1 MVLLAL
7 SFAVCICR
15 TILFVSVTASTPS
28 RAEMI
33 VDGRRAIPKSGH
45 RFSDEI
51 KRKPDV
57 LSRRVS
63 LMLTFVRAGLA
74 AALMSLAVI
83 PTLAADKAYQRKD
96 LDEAAIKLEGQIKS
110 DAGTVTKQA
119 EVLRRDADAA
129 FQKNDFRTGMTVL
142 GQAITADPGDAAT
155 WLRLSRTVLQIK
167 PRDDKEHAL
176 LLDRAS
182 TAAYIAYQ
190 RATDRNLEADSLMV
204 LGRSLADRK
213 EWRPSLDALRLS
225 LDLRETADLR
235 GQYERLR
242 VEHGF
247 RFLDYSVDTDAVSPR
262 ACFQFSEALPSRR
275 MDFSLFVAVAGIDR
289 PAISANEKQL
299 CVEGLKH
306 GERYTITLRAGLP
319 SVVRETL
326 AKSAEFIIFVRD
338 RKPFV
343 RFSGKAYVLPR
354 TGQRGIPVLS
364 VNTGAVALTLYRI
377 GDRNLIETVLGY
389 DFQRNLSRYQAE
401 RIGSEHGAKVWSG
414 ELVIEQKLN
423 TEVTTAFPVGE
434 ALKDLGPGIYAM
446 TAAPQGVATDDYVQL
461 ATQWFIVSDLG
472 LTAYSGQ
479 DGIDVFVHSLASA
492 EARGY
497 VSARLVAR
505 NNEVLATKPTDRSGF
520 VHFDAGLA
528 RGEGGLA
535 PAAIVV
541 SDKAD
546 YAFLSLK
553 GPAFDLSD
561 RGVSG
566 RQVPVGL
573 DAFVYTE
580 RGVYRTGE
588 SVSVTALLRDARG
601 IAAASV
607 PLTLVVERPDGVE
620 YRRAVVADQGLGG
633 RSLSVPIVSTA
644 STGTWRVR
652 AYTDP
657 KGSPVGEATF
667 MVEDYVA
674 DRVEFDLATA
684 ATVLSRNGAA
694 QLSVDGHFLYGAPAS
709 NLDLSGHL
717 TIAAAKERPGFAGYA
732 FGLFDDEVMAV
743 RQDLDDL
750 PNTDAFGKASFQVK
764 LDTIPTTS
772 RPLEAQIVVSLAES
786 GGRAVERKLTIPIAA
801 DAPAIGVKPAF
812 SGRSLTD
819 GANAD
824 FDVVM
829 VGTDGKSLTR
839 TGLRYELL
847 RVDTSYQWYRQNG
860 QWEFEP
866 IKRTERVGS
875 GNVDVAAEKPARLSL
890 PVKWGRYRLEVSTPE
905 PNGTVTSLLFDAGF
919 YAESSADTPDLLEV
933 ALDKTDYKVGE
944 TMNVAVTAATAGR
957 LTINVF
963 TDRMVASQAQDVKAG
978 TAQIKLNVG
987 KDWGTGAYL
996 VATLRRPL
1004 DAPSQRM
1011 PGRAIGVK
1019 WFSIDRADRTL
1030 TLDLKLPAT
1039 LRPNSTLNVPIR
1051 LTGLAAGEDARI
1063 VVAAVDVGIL
1073 NLTNYKPPAPDEYYL
1088 GQRRLTAEVR
1098 DLYGQLIDGMQGA
1111 RGQIRNG
1118 GDIAGAELSGSPP
1131 TQAPLALYSGI
1142 VTVGADGSA
1151 FVKFDIPAFA
1161 GTARVMA
1168 VAWSKDRVGRAS
1180 GDVVVRDSVV
1190 LSATLPRFLR
1200 TGDGGAVQLE
1210 LDNVEGAAGDYYI
1223 AISADGAAKLDG
1235 EKVQLLKLAAKQ
1247 RDRVSVPVSA
1257 AGSSSSTIK
1266 VSVTGPD
1273 GFAQERS
1280 YALDVRPATQILTRR
1295 TVRALAKGE
1304 TLTLSNDLFADF
1316 VPGTGRV
1323 GLSVAVSTSLDAAT
1337 LLNALDRYPFGCSE
1351 QITSRAVA
1359 MLYINELATQ
1369 AKLAPDDEIDQRIK
1383 DAIAHLLARQGSN
1396 GSFGLWSVGGDDVWL
1411 DAYVTDFLTRA
1422 RERGFEVPASA
1433 FTLAIDRL
1441 RNYVGSSPEPGK
1453 NGGRELAYALYV
1465 LARNGAAPLGD
1476 LRYIAD
1482 VKLADVATPIGK
1494 AQIAAALGML
1504 GDKARSDQVYLAALD
1519 AIAPQP
1525 KLDLGRADF
1534 GSVLRDSAALVTLAS
1549 EGRAPQKTID
1559 DAIARV
1565 DSARTLSA
1573 ATSTQED
1580 AWLVLAARSL
1590 AKQLSAISLN
1600 VAGEARLGAYYRSLR
1615 ADQLAAP
1622 LAVANVGEGNVQ
1634 VVVSVSGAPITPE
1647 PAAERGFKIERSYRT
1662 FDGEAVDPAKAKQNQ
1677 RFVVVLKMT
1686 EPQPQFGRVIVADY
1700 LPAGFEID
1708 NPKLVSSGETGT
1720 LAWIADGVEPVN
1732 TEFRDDRFVAA
1743 FDRNQESSP
1752 VFTVAYVV
1760 RAVSPGHYMLPQAIV
1775 EDMYRPDRFGR
1786 TATGAIEIAGAK

>member
-1 MVLLAL
+1 MFTSVRFGLVAALLAL
-7 SFAVCICR
+7 ALIPA
-15 TILFVSVTASTPS
+15 AS
-28 RAEMI
+28 
-33 VDGRRAIPKSGH
+33 
-45 RFSDEI
+45 
-51 KRKPDV
+51 
-57 LSRRVS
+57 
-63 LMLTFVRAGLA
+63 
-74 AALMSLAVI
+74 
-83 PTLAADKAYQRKD
+83 ADKAYQRKA
-96 LDEAAIKLEGQIKS
+96 LDEAAIKLEAQIKS

-119 EVLRRDADAA
+119 SALRRDADAA

-142 GQAITADPGDAAT
+142 GQAVTAEPTDAAS

-167 PRDDKEHAL
+167 PRDDKERAL

-182 TAAYIAYQ
+182 TSAYIAYQ
-190 RATDRNLEADSLMV
+190 RASDRNLEADSLAV
-204 LGRSLADRK
+204 LGRTLADRK
-213 EWRPSLDALRLS
+213 EWRPALDALRLS
-225 LDLRETADLR
+225 LDLREAADLR

-247 RFLDYSVDTDAVSPR
+247 RFLDYSVDTDSVSPR
-262 ACFQFSEALPSRR
+262 ACFQFSEALPGRR
-275 MDFSLFVAVAGIDR
+275 TDFSPFVAVAGVDR
-289 PAISANEKQL
+289 PAISANDKQL

-319 SVVRETL
+319 SVVREAL
-326 AKSAEFIIFVRD
+326 AKSAEFTIFVRD
-338 RKPFV
+338 RKPFA

-354 TGQRGIPVLS
+354 AGQRGIPVLS
-364 VNTGAVALTLYRI
+364 VNTGAVALSLYRI
-377 GDRNLIETVLGY
+377 GDRNLIDTVLGY
-389 DFQRNLSRYQAE
+389 DFQRNLSRSDAE
-401 RIGSEHGAKVWSG
+401 RIGSARGAKVWSG
-414 ELVIEQKLN
+414 ELVVEQKLN

-434 ALKDLGPGIYAM
+434 ALKDLAPGVYAM
-446 TAAPQGVATDDYVQL
+446 TAAPRGVVSDDYEQL

-479 DGIDVFVHSLASA
+479 DGIYVFIHSLASA
-492 EARGY
+492 ETRGY
-497 VSARLVAR
+497 VGVRLIAR
-505 NNEVLATKPTDRSGF
+505 NNEVLATKTTDRNGL
-520 VHFDAGLA
+520 VHFDAGLT
-528 RGEGGLA
+528 RGEGGLS

-553 GPAFDLSD
+553 SPAFDLSD

-566 RQVPVGL
+566 RQQPAGL

-588 SVSVTALLRDARG
+588 SVAVTALLRDARG
-601 IAAASV
+601 LAALNA
-607 PLTLVVERPDGVE
+607 PLTLVVVRPDGVE
-620 YRRAVVADQGLGG
+620 YRRTVVADQGLGG
-633 RSLSVPIVSTA
+633 RSLNVPIVSTA

-657 KGSPVGEATF
+657 KGSPVGETTF
-667 MVEDYVA
+667 MVEDYAA
-674 DRVEFDLATA
+674 DRVEFDLASA
-684 ATVLSRNGAA
+684 ATIMPRNGAA

-709 NLDLSGHL
+709 NLELTGEV
-717 TIAAAKERPGFAGYA
+717 TIAAAKERPGFAGYG
-732 FGLFDDEVMAV
+732 FGLFDDEVTAV

-750 PNTDAFGKASFQVK
+750 PNTDAAGKSSFPVK
-764 LDTIPTTS
+764 LDTIPATS
-772 RPLEAQIVVSLAES
+772 RPLEAQINVTMAES
-786 GGRAVERKLTIPIAA
+786 GGRAVERKLTLPIVA

-812 SGRSLTD
+812 AGRSLAD

-829 VGTDGKSLTR
+829 VSADGKATARS
-839 TGLRYELL
+839 GLRYELL
-847 RVDTSYQWYRQNG
+847 KVDTSYQWYRQNG

-866 IKRTERVGS
+866 IKRTERVANGTL
-875 GNVDVAAEKPARLSL
+875 DVAADKPARLSL
-890 PVKWGRYRLEVSTPE
+890 PVKWGRYRLEVSSAE
-905 PNGTVTSLLFDAGF
+905 PNGTITSLSFDAGF

-933 ALDKTDYKVGE
+933 ALDKTDYKTGDS
-944 TMNVAVTAATAGR
+944 MNVAVTAASAGR

-963 TDRMVASQAQDVKAG
+963 TDRMVASQSQDVKVG
-978 TAQIKLNVG
+978 TAQLKMSVG

-1004 DAPSQRM
+1004 DVAAQRM
-1011 PGRAIGVK
+1011 PGRAIGVQ
-1019 WFSIDRADRTL
+1019 WFSIDHSARTL
-1030 TLDLKLPAT
+1030 ALDMKLPAT
-1039 LRPNSTLNVPIR
+1039 LRPNFALSVPVR
-1051 LTGLAAGEDARI
+1051 VAGLSAGEEARI

-1073 NLTNYKPPAPDEYYL
+1073 NLTNYKPPAPDDYYL

-1142 VTVGADGSA
+1142 VTVGADGMAQVS
-1151 FVKFDIPAFA
+1151 FDIPAFA
-1161 GTARVMA
+1161 GTVRVMA
-1168 VAWSKDRVGRAS
+1168 VAWSKDKVGKAT
-1180 GDVVVRDSVV
+1180 GDVVVRDTVV
-1190 LSATLPRFLR
+1190 LTTTLPRFLR
-1200 TGDGGAVQLE
+1200 TGDHGAVQLE
-1210 LDNVEGAAGDYYI
+1210 LDNVEGAAGDYNI
-1223 AISADGAAKLDG
+1223 AVSADGAVKFEGD
-1235 EKVQLLKLAAKQ
+1235 KPQVLKLAAKQ

-1257 AGSSSSTIK
+1257 AGSGSSTIK
-1266 VSVTGPD
+1266 VNVSGPN

-1280 YALDVRPATQILTRR
+1280 YALDVRPAPQILTRR

-1304 TLTLSNDLFADF
+1304 TLTLSNDMFADF
-1316 VPGTGRV
+1316 EPGTGRV
-1323 GLSVAVSTSLDAAT
+1323 GLSVAVSASLDAAT

-1359 MLYINELATQ
+1359 MLYVNELAAQ
-1369 AKLAPDDEIDQRIK
+1369 AKLAPDGEVDARIK
-1383 DAIAHLLARQGSN
+1383 DAIARLLARQGSN
-1396 GSFGLWSVGGDDVWL
+1396 GSFGLWSVGGDDAWL

-1422 RERGFEVPASA
+1422 RERGFEIPATA

-1441 RNYVGSSPEPGK
+1441 RNYVASAPEPGK
-1453 NGGRELAYALYV
+1453 DGGRELAYALYV
-1465 LARNGAAPLGD
+1465 LARNGTAPVGD

-1504 GDKARSDQVYLAALD
+1504 GDKERSDRVYLAALD

-1534 GSVLRDSAALVTLAS
+1534 GSALRDSAALVTLAS

-1565 DSARTLSA
+1565 DSARTLSV

-1590 AKQLSAISLN
+1590 AKQLNAISLSIG
-1600 VAGEARLGAYYRSLR
+1600 GEPRQGAYYRSLR
-1615 ADQLAAP
+1615 ADQLTTP
-1622 LAVANVGEGNVQ
+1622 LAVSNNGESNVQ
-1634 VVVSVSGAPITPE
+1634 AVVSVSGAPITPE
-1647 PAAERGFKIERSYRT
+1647 PAAERGFKIERGYYT
-1662 FDGEAVDPAKAKQNQ
+1662 FDGDPADPATAKQNQ

-1708 NPKLVSSGETGT
+1708 NPNLVSSGETGT
-1720 LAWIADGVEPVN
+1720 LAWITDGSEPVN
-1732 TEFRDDRFVAA
+1732 TEFRDDRFTAA

-1760 RAVSPGHYMLPQAIV
+1760 RAVSPGRYVLPQAIV

-1786 TATGAIEIAGAK
+1786 TATGAIEITAAK